1 MRKFWMFACLLILA
15 ACSRKSPGNKVLLLP
30 STGSAETIAAVV
42 KATAE
47 ANGWELVEGNKTF
60 LHPDSL
66 QHYRTV
72 VSAWSYPDSLDHR
85 QLNALQRYLEA
96 GGTWAVV
103 KDSVFTLKGW
113 PWLDSLGDNNRV
125 FMASPTELEKVL
137 QQAGDEARGLDYSAC
152 ITLAIPENNRY
163 TYTMLAQGLDEPLQ
177 LAVLPGNDVIFAER
191 KGAVRLF
198 RSREKD
204 VVTLAQFNV
213 YSGLEDGLLGVAL
226 DPAFDKNHFVYFY
239 YGVAGDLHVS
249 RLTRMEMRDRKLLPE
264 TEKTILEI
272 PTQRKYCCHSAG
284 YMEFGPDG
292 LLYLSTGDNTNAEE
306 TEGYTPVDERPGHE
320 LADDQAT
327 SASSADLRGKILRI
341 RIMPDGTYTIPD
353 GNLFPKDGSAGR
365 PEIYVMGCRNPFR
378 FSVDRKNQYVYWG
391 DVGPDTK
398 VPGSEGTISYDEIN
412 QARQPG
418 FFGWPYFLGENEGL
432 PKWNFATKTE
442 GPKLDPAKPVNASPN
457 NKGIRELPPAQPA
470 MIWFGD
476 GPSAKFPLV
485 GKGGQSVMAGPV
497 YYADQ
502 FANAE
507 YKLSDYYDGKLLIYD
522 WVRRWIMAVTFDKD
536 HRYLR
541 MEPFLDHLEPAAPID
556 LRFADDGSI
565 YMLEYG
571 TNWFSRNMDA
581 RLVRI
586 TYAAGNRRPVAAIA
600 ADKLAGPAPMTVRL
614 SAGGSSDPD
623 RNDALHYTWSIEGK
637 DYSDSAI
644 SHTFNNPGVHKV
656 MLTVTDDHKAFDTAS
671 LYIKAGNTP
680 PVVEITSDANTSFY
694 WDNATFPYKVT
705 VTDPEDGPVAPEKVT
720 VGFSFI
726 PYGRDMAGVL
736 TQGGAMPAPKG
747 KELFY
752 SQDCKACH
760 TENSAS
766 VGPSLMDIAGKYAHD
781 DKNTALL
788 ADKVIRGG
796 SGVWGNRPMSA
807 HPGMAVEEA
816 KMIVDYIL
824 SLRNT
829 GASLQ
834 PQGTMV
840 LKDHI
845 GKPASGVYLLH
856 ARYTDG
862 GANGIESLTG
872 QQFVMLRHPKLEAEE
887 RDVDG
892 NIRFLNY
899 INELLSYGVARD
911 GSYFMFRNIDL
922 KGINRARFRV
932 MLQGAGGTLEL
943 RVGSKDGPW
952 VCELEVPA
960 GKGEWVELTA
970 PVKESKAR
978 LDLWFVFRNPGQQGQ
993 LFCIDWTLFEHVK

>member
-1 MRKFWMFACLLILA
+1 MFGCLLALA

-30 STGSAETIAAVV
+30 STGSTETFIAAV
-42 KATAE
+42 KATAA
-47 ANGWELVEGNKTF
+47 ANGWDLVEGNKAN

-66 QHYRTV
+66 SAYRTV
-72 VSAWSYPDSLDHR
+72 VSHWSYPDSLDHR

-96 GGTWAVV
+96 GGTWAVM
-103 KDSVFTLKGW
+103 KDAAYKLKGW
-113 PWLDSLGDNNRV
+113 PWLDAMAENEQV
-125 FMASPTELEKVL
+125 FMADAVEMEKIIGK
-137 QQAGDEARGLDYSAC
+137 AGDEARGLDYSRCA
-152 ITLAIPENNRY
+152 TPAIPENNRY

-177 LAVLPGNDVIFAER
+177 LAVLPGNDVVFAER
-191 KGAVRLF
+191 KGAVRLY
-198 RSREKD
+198 RAREKD
-204 VVTLAQFNV
+204 VITLAQFNV

-226 DPAFDKNHFVYFY
+226 DPEFDKNHWIYFY
-239 YGVAGDLHVS
+239 YAVAGDRHVS
-249 RLTRMEMRDRKLLPE
+249 RLTRMEMRDQKLLPE
-264 TEKTILEI
+264 TEKTLLEI
-272 PTQRKYCCHSAG
+272 PTQRLHCCHSAG
-284 YMEFGPDG
+284 YIEFGPDK

-306 TEGYTPVDERPGHE
+306 TEGYTPVDERPGRE

-341 RIMPDGTYTIPD
+341 RPKADGTYDIPD
-353 GNLFPKDGSAGR
+353 GNLFPKDGSKGR

-378 FSVDRKNQYVYWG
+378 FSVDHKNQYVYWG

-412 QARQPG
+412 QARKPG

-432 PKWNFATKTE
+432 PKWDFATKTE
-442 GPKLDPAKPVNASPN
+442 GPKPDPAKPINSSPN

-502 FANAE
+502 FKNAE
-507 YKLSDYYDGKLLIYD
+507 YRLSDYYDGKLIIYD
-522 WVRRWIMAVTFDKD
+522 WVRRWIMAVTLDKD
-536 HRYLR
+536 QNYVR

-556 LRFADDGSI
+556 LRFAADGSI

-586 TYAAGNRRPVAAIA
+586 TYAAGNRRPVAGIA
-600 ADKLAGPAPMTVRL
+600 ADQLVGPAPMTVKL
-614 SAGGSSDPD
+614 SANGSSDPD
-623 RNDALHYTWSIEGK
+623 RQDKLHYSWSVEGK
-637 DYSDSAI
+637 TYTYSAI
-644 SHTFNNPGVHKV
+644 SHTFPKPGVYKV
-656 MLTVTDDHKAFDTAS
+656 QLTVTDDHEAFDTTS

-680 PVVEITSDANTSFY
+680 PAVKIEAAANSTFY
-694 WDNATFPYKVT
+694 WDNAAFPYKVS
-705 VTDPEDGPVAPEKVT
+705 VTDPEDGAIAPEKVI
-720 VGFSFI
+720 VGFSYI

-760 TENSAS
+760 TENTVS
-766 VGPSLMDIAGKYAHD
+766 VGPSLMDIAGKYAHNEQ
-781 DKNTALL
+781 NTALL

-807 HPGMAVEEA
+807 HPGMPVEEA

-824 SLRNT
+824 SLKSA
-829 GASLQ
+829 GAGL
-834 PQGTMV
+834 PAEGTLT

-845 GKPASGVYLLH
+845 GKSTSGVYLLS

-862 GANGIESLTG
+862 GANGIEALTG
-872 QQFVMLRHPKLEAEE
+872 QQFVMLRHPKLEAED
-887 RDVDG
+887 RDEDG
-892 NIRFLNY
+892 NMRFLNY
-899 INELLSYGVARD
+899 INELLSYGVAKD
-911 GSYFMFRNIDL
+911 GSWFRFRSIDL
-922 KGINRARFRV
+922 KGITRAKFRV
-932 MLQGAGGTLEL
+932 MLQGAGGTLEV
-943 RVGSKDGPW
+943 RAGSKEGP
-952 VCELEVPA
+952 VACSLTVPS

-970 PVKESKAR
+970 PVTPAATR
-978 LDLWFVFRNPGQQGQ
+978 QDLFFISSHPGQGQ
-993 LFCIDWTLFEHVK
+993 LFNIDWILFENDTHKGRP